1 MSSAARPLFAAA
13 DSPVAL
19 PRVTWRLI
27 PGKGRGVIAEE
38 DISAGTVIL
47 RDPVVV
53 LPPEDYD
60 NVEATRVGRYTF
72 EWTDDGEDLAVV
84 LGLGSLINHGLAEN
98 VKLDSDY
105 DAMTMVFTAIKDI
118 KRGEELVYDYGA
130 EPEDMT
136 GYYGI
141 PLDA

>member
-1 MSSAARPLFAAA
+1 M
-13 DSPVAL
+13 
-19 PRVTWRLI
+19 
-27 PGKGRGVIAEE
+27 
-38 DISAGTVIL
+38 
-47 RDPVVV
+47 
-53 LPPEDYD
+53 
-60 NVEATRVGRYTF
+60 
-72 EWTDDGEDLAVV
+72 V